1 MVTTDNGNYTLSLEG
16 AQTYVADVVFG
27 SGDDTFTLNNAAA
40 VLTGLVDGGG
50 RITANTF
57 TQTAGTLSPTLVL
70 ANFL

>member
-27 SGDDTFTLNNAAA
+27 NGDDTFTLDNAAA

-50 RITANTF
+50 GTNTF
-57 TQTAGTLSPTLVL
+57 NQTAGTLSPYLVL
-70 ANFL
+70 MNF